1 MRAPLRTASLACAA
15 LCGALAA
22 LLCGTSAAQLPDG
35 VPNISGAWER
45 LGGLG
50 GGGDSPH
57 MPPREPPPPLKPEFR
72 AEWEARRE
80 AARAADARG
89 EPLATNYTFCIPDG
103 MPGMM
108 SGPFPFEI
116 LQSPGQVTIVQE
128 AYNQIRRIYLDK
140 PQLPLAEIEPGF
152 YGRSVGEWRDD
163 TLVVETI
170 GVREDVRFR
179 DVPHSPEMRITERL
193 RLVAPD
199 VLWDEITIDDPAV
212 LEEPWTVTFGYRRM
226 PDYEIL
232 EYVCENNREYADE
245 RGVTRLRTGPQD

>member
-1 MRAPLRTASLACAA
+1 RGHRGVHGRAHEHQHAAARELALDGRQGRRPGHGDRRAALERRAGRPAARADRAGRPHPRAAGARDPDLQAHTVMRAPLRTARLACAA

-89 EPLATNYTFCIPDG
+89 EPLATNYTFGTPDG
-103 MPGMM
+103 RPGMR

-170 GVREDVRFR
+170 G
-179 DVPHSPEMRITERL
+179 
-193 RLVAPD
+193 
-199 VLWDEITIDDPAV
+199 
-212 LEEPWTVTFGYRRM
+212 
-226 PDYEIL
+226 
-232 EYVCENNREYADE
+232 
-245 RGVTRLRTGPQD
+245 